1 MDLIIKLINIYSS
14 HWLQTAIANPLYSA
28 VLAALAF
35 LVGGIFVNILKR
47 GKIVKLTRQ
56 LAQEKQQLEKT
67 ESTRKELLT
76 KQKNDEVQITHFQQQ
91 LEQTTKNLQQERN
104 EYQSRRSEQDVIFLD
119 ATNEKQQKIV
129 ALNAMLD
136 EKQLLTDRLEKDLN
150 EQGKIIVQHEE
161 SQAKIVEMENLITQS
176 SSELDTV
183 KKQLKIELDTKNE
196 QIEQAAKIHRDR
208 VSELELQLKN
218 PNDTNK
224 EGINQQQVINQKSEK
239 NQILEDKQTSDIKV
253 DPSVNIEKTIQ
264 QPDSQAAIP
273 SEKNH
278 VQEKTIET
286 TEQKVALVEET
297 NIEKQGVAG
306 QVLDWFSS
314 KDKTLENN
322 EGINANSESA
332 QKIETEIKPII
343 KESPISSKTPID
355 VSDEKSQLE
364 NTNDTNIEQITPRE
378 LVDQQS
384 EENKTEKK
392 QPSDVKVEPLINLK
406 KNSQTPDSLT
416 DIPDKES
423 QIQDKN
429 DEPLEQKAALNEGSN
444 IKNLG
449 IVGQV
454 LGWFSSMDKSLDI
467 NEEIE
472 DTLESAKKIDI
483 KKKPSI
489 KEISDSVATP
499 LDDEDSSFSEKLAE
513 IADSMDSFPDRVK
526 KLYHKVTK

>member
-1 MDLIIKLINIYSS
+1 MDLVTKLISIYSS
-14 HWLQTAIANPLYSA
+14 HWLQTAIANPIYSA
-28 VLAALAF
+28 VLAGLAF
-35 LVGGIFVNILKR
+35 LVGGFFVNILKQR
-47 GKIVKLTRQ
+47 KIVKLMRQ
-56 LAQEKQQLEKT
+56 ATQERQQLEKAENT
-67 ESTRKELLT
+67 HKELLT

-104 EYQSRRSEQDVIFLD
+104 EYQSRRSEQDVTFLK

-136 EKQLLTDRLEKDLN
+136 EKQLLTDRLEKDLD
-150 EQGKIIVQHEE
+150 EQGEIIVQHEE

-183 KKQLKIELDTKNE
+183 KKQLKTELDTKNE

-208 VSELELQLKN
+208 VSELELQLKKI
-218 PNDTNK
+218 NDTN
-224 EGINQQQVINQKSEK
+224 EEEINQQKVINQESEK
-239 NQILEDKQTSDIKV
+239 NQILEGKQTSDIKV
-253 DPSVNIEKTIQ
+253 DPSVNVEKTIQ
-264 QPDSQAAIP
+264 QPDLQAAIS
-273 SEKNH
+273 SEKSH

-286 TEQKVALVEET
+286 IEQKVALAEET
-297 NIEKQGVAG
+297 NIEKQGVTG

-322 EGINANSESA
+322 EGINTNSESA

-343 KESPISSKTPID
+343 EESPISSKTPID
-355 VSDEKSQLE
+355 VSDVKSQLE
-364 NTNDTNIEQITPRE
+364 NTSDTDKEQIIPQE
-378 LVDQQS
+378 VIDQQS

-406 KNSQTPDSLT
+406 KNPQTQDSQT
-416 DIPDKES
+416 DIPDRES

-429 DEPLEQKAALNEGSN
+429 DETLEQQVALDQESN
-444 IKNLG
+444 IKNPG
-449 IVGQV
+449 VVGQV

-467 NEEIE
+467 NEGIE
-472 DTLESAKKIDI
+472 DTLESAKKVDI

-489 KEISDSVATP
+489 KEIPDSVATA
-499 LDDEDSSFSEKLAE
+499 LDDEDSTFSEKLAE

>member
-1 MDLIIKLINIYSS
+1 
-14 HWLQTAIANPLYSA
+14 
-28 VLAALAF
+28 LAF
-35 LVGGIFVNILKR
+35 LVGGFFVNILKQR
-47 GKIVKLTRQ
+47 KIVKLMRQ
-56 LAQEKQQLEKT
+56 ATQERQQLEKAENT
-67 ESTRKELLT
+67 HKELLT
-76 KQKNDEVQITHFQQQ
+76 KQKNDEVQIIHFQQQ

-119 ATNEKQQKIV
+119 ATNKKQQKIV
-129 ALNAMLD
+129 ALNTMLD
-136 EKQLLTDRLEKDLN
+136 EKQLLSDRLEKDLG
-150 EQGKIIVQHEE
+150 EQGEIIVQHEE

-183 KKQLKIELDTKNE
+183 KKQLKTELDTKNE

-208 VSELELQLKN
+208 VSELELQLKKI
-218 PNDTNK
+218 NDTN
-224 EGINQQQVINQKSEK
+224 EEEINQQKVINQESEK
-239 NQILEDKQTSDIKV
+239 NQILEGKQTSDIKV
-253 DPSVNIEKTIQ
+253 DPSVNVEKTIQ
-264 QPDSQAAIP
+264 QPDLQAAIS
-273 SEKNH
+273 SEKSH

-286 TEQKVALVEET
+286 IEQKVALAEET
-297 NIEKQGVAG
+297 NIEKQGVTG

-322 EGINANSESA
+322 EGINTISEST

-343 KESPISSKTPID
+343 EENPISSKTPID
-355 VSDEKSQLE
+355 LSDVKSQLE
-364 NTNDTNIEQITPRE
+364 HTTATDKEQIIPQE
-378 LVDQQS
+378 VMGQQS
-384 EENKTEKK
+384 EENKIEKK
-392 QPSDVKVEPLINLK
+392 QPSDEKVEPLINLK
-406 KNSQTPDSLT
+406 KNSQTKDSQT

-429 DEPLEQKAALNEGSN
+429 DETLKRKIALDKGSN
-444 IKNLG
+444 IKNPG
-449 IVGQV
+449 VVGQV

-467 NEEIE
+467 NEGIE
-472 DTLESAKKIDI
+472 DTLESAKKVDI

-489 KEISDSVATP
+489 KEIPDSVATA

>member
-224 EGINQQQVINQKSEK
+224 EGINQQQVI
-239 NQILEDKQTSDIKV
+239 
-253 DPSVNIEKTIQ
+253 
-264 QPDSQAAIP
+264 
-273 SEKNH
+273 
-278 VQEKTIET
+278 
-286 TEQKVALVEET
+286 
-297 NIEKQGVAG
+297 
-306 QVLDWFSS
+306 
-314 KDKTLENN
+314 
-322 EGINANSESA
+322 
-332 QKIETEIKPII
+332 
-343 KESPISSKTPID
+343 
-355 VSDEKSQLE
+355 
-364 NTNDTNIEQITPRE
+364 
-378 LVDQQS
+378 
-384 EENKTEKK
+384 
-392 QPSDVKVEPLINLK
+392 
-406 KNSQTPDSLT
+406 
-416 DIPDKES
+416 
-423 QIQDKN
+423 
-429 DEPLEQKAALNEGSN
+429 
-444 IKNLG
+444 
-449 IVGQV
+449 
-454 LGWFSSMDKSLDI
+454 
-467 NEEIE
+467 
-472 DTLESAKKIDI
+472 
-483 KKKPSI
+483 
-489 KEISDSVATP
+489 
-499 LDDEDSSFSEKLAE
+499 
-513 IADSMDSFPDRVK
+513 
-526 KLYHKVTK
+526 